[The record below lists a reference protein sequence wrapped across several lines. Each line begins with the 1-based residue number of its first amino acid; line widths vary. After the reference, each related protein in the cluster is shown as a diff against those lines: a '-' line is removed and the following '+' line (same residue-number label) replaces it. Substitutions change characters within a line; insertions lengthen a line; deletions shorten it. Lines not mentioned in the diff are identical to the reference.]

1 MQDYVSEHLRIS
13 VYESVYDSV
22 YKSARYSVYNSV
34 CDSVWDPTWI
44 FVRNSVSQKLQEY
57 EFIE

>member
-44 FVRNSVSQKLQEY
+44 FVRNSIELKLQEY
-57 EFIE
+57 EFNK